1 MGNGSDFGK
10 NESKVYAFRDYI
22 KESVQN
28 EADLYE
34 ARYCKDSIEEYF
46 NLEIKLALYDYD
58 GGVIIYIFKFYNVSC
73 LKVKNI
79 YDRLYISDIE
89 IQDNIDNGYTGETR
103 YYLTDFEDD
112 KISFYFEKLEISTE
126 N

>member
-58 GGVIIYIFKFYNVSC
+58 GGVIIYIFKFYNVSV

-79 YDRLYISDIE
+79 YDTLYISDIE

-112 KISFYFEKLEISTE
+112 KISFYFEKMEILTE
-126 N
+126 T

>member
-28 EADLYE
+28 EADLCE
-34 ARYCKDSIEEYF
+34 MRYRKDSIEEYF

-58 GGVIIYIFKFYNVSC
+58 GGVIIYIFKFYNISV

>member
-58 GGVIIYIFKFYNVSC
+58 GGVIIYIFKFYNVSV

-79 YDRLYISDIE
+79 YDTLYISDIE

-126 N
+126 T

>member
-34 ARYCKDSIEEYF
+34 ARYCQDSIEEYF

>member
-1 MGNGSDFGK
+1 MGRGSDFGK
-10 NESKVYAFRDYI
+10 NGSKVYAFCDYI

-28 EADLYE
+28 EADLCE
-34 ARYCKDSIEEYF
+34 MRYCKDSIEEYF
-46 NLEIKLALYDYD
+46 NLEIKLALYDCD
-58 GGVIIYIFKFYNVSC
+58 GGVIIYIFKFYNVSV

-79 YDRLYISDIE
+79 YDTLYISDIE

-112 KISFYFEKLEISTE
+112 KISFYFEKLEISTK

>member
-34 ARYCKDSIEEYF
+34 MRYCKDSIEEYF

-58 GGVIIYIFKFYNVSC
+58 GGVIIYIFKFYNVSV

-79 YDRLYISDIE
+79 YDTLYISDIE

>member
-1 MGNGSDFGK
+1 MGNGLDFGK

-58 GGVIIYIFKFYNVSC
+58 GGVIIYIFKFYNVSV

-79 YDRLYISDIE
+79 YDTLYISDIE

>member
-28 EADLYE
+28 ESDLCE
-34 ARYCKDSIEEYF
+34 MRYCKDSIEEYF

-58 GGVIIYIFKFYNVSC
+58 GGVIIYIFKFYNVSV

-79 YDRLYISDIE
+79 YDTLYISDIE

>member
-58 GGVIIYIFKFYNVSC
+58 GGVIIYIFKFYNVSV

-79 YDRLYISDIE
+79 YDTLYISDIE

>member
-1 MGNGSDFGK
+1 M
-10 NESKVYAFRDYI
+10 
-22 KESVQN
+22 
-28 EADLYE
+28 
-34 ARYCKDSIEEYF
+34 RYCKDSIEEYF

-58 GGVIIYIFKFYNVSC
+58 GGVIIYIFKFYNVSV

-79 YDRLYISDIE
+79 YDTLYISDIE

>member
-58 GGVIIYIFKFYNVSC
+58 GGVIIYIFKFYNVSV

>member
-58 GGVIIYIFKFYNVSC
+58 GGVIIYIFKFYNVSV

-79 YDRLYISDIE
+79 YDTLYISDIE
-89 IQDNIDNGYTGETR
+89 IHDNIDNGYTGETR